1 MIEELSERQDSKI
14 EQFKETGSYKEVAR
28 VLGSLDT
35 PRKGSSLAG
44 TPHPKQGSAIKPNP
58 NYSAKRT
65 SGGDKNGNSKTK
77 PSPEA
82 KHEAKKTSQ
91 VPEKPKI
98 ASPPATRPVTTRPAP
113 VAAPSQEPAQKPDIP
128 AGQAAKLDPRPNRP
142 VQPST
147 PRVHL
152 NPVPQSPYRH
162 HRVQAQPPPEQE
174 ESKGWMDYFLDILI
188 GTSTTVPKI
197 CNYCGAH
204 NGLVPVEE
212 QHNVQFV
219 CYMCK
224 AFNNGIAKQAS
235 SSSQSAQDPKSA
247 IASALK
253 SRLGDNR
260 DNGSDSANSEP
271 PTEDE
276 AEPKA
281 SSSSA
286 KFSSPES
293 DSNQDQNS

>member
-35 PRKGSSLAG
+35 PRKGSSLQG

-65 SGGDKNGNSKTK
+65 SGGDKNGSTKTQS
-77 PSPEA
+77 SPEA
-82 KHEAKKTSQ
+82 KHEAKKTAK
-91 VPEKPKI
+91 PTGEKPKI
-98 ASPPATRPVTTRPAP
+98 ASPPATRPVTRPPP
-113 VAAPSQEPAQKPDIP
+113 VAATSQEPPQKPDGP
-128 AGQAAKLDPRPNRP
+128 PGQAAKQDPRPNRP

-162 HRVQAQPPPEQE
+162 HRAQVQPPPEQE

-224 AFNNGIAKQAS
+224 AYNNGIAKQAS
-235 SSSQSAQDPKSA
+235 SSQPAQDSKSA

-253 SRLGDNR
+253 SRLRDNR
-260 DNGSDSANSEP
+260 EDNSDSAKSEP
-271 PTEDE
+271 TTEDE
-276 AEPKA
+276 SDPKA
-281 SSSSA
+281 SGSRL
-286 KFSSPES
+286 SSPELEP
-293 DSNQDQNS
+293 NQDQNT